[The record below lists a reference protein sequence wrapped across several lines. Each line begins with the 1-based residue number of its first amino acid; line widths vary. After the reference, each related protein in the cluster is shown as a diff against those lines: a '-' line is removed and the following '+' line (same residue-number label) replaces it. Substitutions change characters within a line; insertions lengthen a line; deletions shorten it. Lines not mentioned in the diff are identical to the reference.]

1 MASHDRLGLEAIR
14 NLHRQLDDDANGVIE
29 LSESDEVSE
38 DDDQDFREN
47 AESFRTFD
55 SFMWYAYRGIEFR
68 KDQSLLIFQYAQPFS
83 L

>member
-1 MASHDRLGLEAIR
+1 MSGESCHDDLACLSMASHDRLGLEAIR

-38 DDDQDFREN
+38 DDDQDSREN

-55 SFMWYAYRGIEFR
+55 SFMW
-68 KDQSLLIFQYAQPFS
+68 
-83 L
+83 